1 MQNRIKKLL
10 EERNMNAKELAD
22 QIGMSGAALRYYVR
36 QETQPKPEMAQKIA
50 RVFDVSPEYVMGLRD
65 DAEPIVNWD
74 EIPLYGFVHG
84 SKQGEAVVTDE
95 PVDYLERPCFIAKG
109 QQAYAVTVTGSS
121 MSPRF
126 NPRDIVYVAPRLP
139 VEAGDY
145 VIVQFIENDE
155 RCAIIK
161 QLVSADDEKVV
172 LHQINPSSN
181 FSIERKRIVALDR
194 ISGIR
199 M

>member
-1 MQNRIKKLL
+1 
-10 EERNMNAKELAD
+10 MNAKELAD

-36 QETQPKPEMAQKIA
+36 QETQPKIELAQKIA
-50 RVFDVSPEYVMGLRD
+50 RFFDVSPEYVMGLRD
-65 DAEPIVNWD
+65 DAEPIVNYD
-74 EIPLYGFVHG
+74 EIPLFGFVRG
-84 SKQGEAVVTDE
+84 SKEGEAVVTDE
-95 PVDYLERPCFIAKG
+95 PVDYLERPCFIARG
-109 QQAYAVTVTGSS
+109 QQAYAVTVTGNS

-126 NPRDIVYVAPRLP
+126 NPRDVVYAAPRLP

-145 VIVQFIENDE
+145 VIVQFIEDDE

-161 QLVSADDEKVV
+161 QLVSADDEKIV
-172 LHQINPSSN
+172 LHQFNPASN
-181 FSIERKRIVALDR
+181 FSIERKRVVALDR